1 MVEMTLRKS
10 AGGDANGAVAA
21 TCRDTAAIA
30 GKAVAWITDN
40 PDKVRQE
47 QSALLREFRKFG
59 TAARKL
65 EAAVHR
71 PMCVGVFGPS
81 QAGKSYLISA
91 LARQGMAPL
100 IAEFDGV
107 PEGLDFVREIN
118 PEGGQESTGLVTRFT
133 IRRESSPAG
142 FPVALRLLSLTDVIK
157 ILGNTFF
164 SDCDLSE
171 EDVPGPQKIRALLN
185 EAEAQAAR
193 DPVDA
198 LGEEDI
204 WDLQE
209 YFEKYFKG
217 EAIIKAL
224 GPTYWNR
231 VAELAPRLPIGPRA
245 ALLSVLWGEIPQFTR
260 LLEGLYDALSGLGF
274 ASDAFCPIDALVPRD
289 QSIID
294 VRTLGGLAPDG
305 GAADTGGALEV
316 ASPDGRRVRLPRAY
330 ITALTAE
337 MRIVVRDKPWDFFD
351 HTDLLDFPGAR
362 SRENIPDIR
371 AFLDQPTALQ
381 SLFLRGK
388 VAYLFERY
396 CAEQELTSMLLC
408 IGPSNQEVR
417 TLPSMVNDWIVST
430 HGVDPDARARQQCA
444 LFLVLTKF
452 DAEFEEKAGQAETS
466 EGRWTT
472 RMQTSLLDFFG
483 KSSDWPREW
492 APRQPFRNCYW
503 LRNPNYKAKHILDY
517 DDTGQEIGLRRGEET
532 RIARFRRDY
541 VSNDVVRAHF
551 ADPER
556 AWDEAFRLNDGGI
569 TYLATSL
576 APVCNPDIKRRQ
588 IEERIGHQRD
598 VMLDRLSR
606 YHVSDDLQQE
616 LERRRQG
623 AANAVRR
630 LAQCVQSQRFG
641 KLLRAMQLDDALLAD
656 LYYQVETGSQAREE
670 RDDRPPPTIGPTVAA
685 DDLLADV
692 FGDDLDTVMAEE
704 STAPPPT
711 APRDH
716 AGAFADVV
724 LERWMQ
730 ELHALAETP
739 QLYGY
744 FQLSESTMGTL
755 AAELIAAA
763 RRVELR
769 DTIAR
774 TVRETTSF
782 RQKLD
787 IAMNKPALIAA
798 NLLNDFVNYVGF
810 DGVPLEDRPT
820 AGKGLDKRPVFAP
833 RPRTDGEIHLPD
845 TQTPYDRLQYVDWM
859 AAFVRAVEH
868 NAVSRQGRDI
878 DVAQNARI
886 GELIDALG
894 GQGADLR

>member
-1 MVEMTLRKS
+1 MADVTLQKS
-10 AGGDANGAVAA
+10 NGRRANGHDANASVAA

-30 GKAVAWITDN
+30 GKAVSWITDN

-91 LARQGMAPL
+91 LARQGTAPL
-100 IAEFDGV
+100 IADFDGV
-107 PEGLDFVREIN
+107 PDGLDFVREIN

-133 IRRESSPAG
+133 IRRERTPKG
-142 FPVALRLLSLTDVIK
+142 FPVALRLLSQTDVIK

-171 EDVPGPQKIRALLN
+171 EEVPSPQKVRGMIRD
-185 EAEAQAAR
+185 AEAQALR
-193 DPVDA
+193 EPVDV
-198 LGEEDI
+198 LNEEDV

-224 GPTYWNR
+224 GPGYWNH
-231 VAELAPRLPIGPRA
+231 VAEVAPRLPIGARA
-245 ALLSVLWGEIPQFTR
+245 ALFSVLWGGIPEFTE
-260 LLEGLYDALSGLGF
+260 LLTLLYDALSGLGF
-274 ASDAFCPIDALVPRD
+274 ASDAYCPIEGLVPRD
-289 QSIID
+289 NSIID
-294 VRTLGGLAPDG
+294 VRTLGGLSSG
-305 GAADTGGALEV
+305 GDSAGSLDV
-316 ASPDGRRVRLPRAY
+316 VSPEGHRVKLPRAQ

-337 MRIVVRDKPWDFFD
+337 LRIVVRDKPWDFFD

-371 AFLDQPTALQ
+371 AFLEQPTALQ

-417 TLPSMVNDWIVST
+417 TLPSMVNDWIAST
-430 HGVDPDARARQQCA
+430 HGSEAAARARQQCA

-483 KSSDWPREW
+483 KSSDWPTEW
-492 APRQPFRNCYW
+492 APGEPFHNCYW

-517 DDTGQEIGLRRGEET
+517 DASGREVGMRPGEEA
-532 RIARFRRDY
+532 RIARYRRDY
-541 VSNDVVRAHF
+541 VSNETVRAHF
-551 ADPER
+551 ANPER

-569 TYLATSL
+569 TYLADSL

-588 IEERIGHQRD
+588 IEHRVAAQRAL
-598 VMLDRLSR
+598 MMERLSR

-616 LERRRQG
+616 LDRRRQA

-630 LAQCVQSQRFG
+630 LAQCVQAQRFG
-641 KLLRAMQLDDALLAD
+641 KLIRAMQLDGDLLAG
-656 LYYQVETGSQAREE
+656 LYYQVETGAPGAEE
-670 RDDRPPPTIGPTVAA
+670 DEDRPPPTIGPTVAA

-692 FGDDLDTVMAEE
+692 FGDELDMVMANE

-716 AGAFADVV
+716 AGAFADAV
-724 LERWMQ
+724 LERWME
-730 ELHALAETP
+730 ELHSLAETP
-739 QLYGY
+739 QLYRY
-744 FQLSESTMGTL
+744 FQMSEATMGTL
-755 AAELIAAA
+755 AAELISGA
-763 RRVELR
+763 RRLELR

-774 TVRETTSF
+774 TVRKTTSF

-810 DGVPLEDRPT
+810 DAMPVEDRPA
-820 AGKGLDKRPVFAP
+820 AGKGPTRRPVFAP
-833 RPRTDGEIHLPD
+833 RPPTDGELVLPE

-859 AAFVRAVEH
+859 AAFVRMVEQ
-868 NAVSRQGRDI
+868 NAMSREGREI

-886 GELIDALG
+886 GELVQALDRPVVG
-894 GQGADLR
+894 